1 MAGDP
6 LFQRSG
12 KLLWS
17 EVGSDVVALDAEGGA
32 CFGMEEVSAEIWH
45 MLDQPQSVRTI
56 CAALI
61 DSYEVDEATCARD
74 VAELLDRMVE
84 ERLAVRLA

>member
-17 EVGSDVVALDAEGGA
+17 EVGSDVVALDAEGGT

-56 CAALI
+56 CTALM
-61 DSYEVDEATCARD
+61 SNYEIDEATCERD